1 MNSSQAKQQP
11 SVVWESVSK
20 WLPSVSPSRDY
31 WWRLTGPFLAALVSL
46 AGYTTEQQY
55 EALLFYYH
63 WTVSWFLHKEEHTIA
78 LSAHVMAVRLN
89 QILDPVYGTCTRS
102 QRFLRMEVHYSE

>member
-1 MNSSQAKQQP
+1 MNSSVAKQP
-11 SVVWESVSK
+11 SAVWESVSK

-31 WWRLTGPFLAALVSL
+31 WWRVTGPHLAALVSM

-63 WTVSWFLHKEEHTIA
+63 WIVSWSLSPEDHAVLF
-78 LSAHVMAVRLN
+78 SAHVMILRLN
-89 QILDPVYGTCTRS
+89 QAPDPVYGTGTRS
-102 QRFLRMEVHYSE
+102 RRRLVMEVYSSE